1 MIHRFADCILDTSRH
16 ELTRGDKPVHVEPQV
31 FRLLAV
37 LAGSDGAVIGKDE
50 LIDKVWDGLNVSDAT
65 VSARISAARRAVG
78 DDGKAQRV
86 IRTIPKRGIQMIV
99 ETETGDGA
107 ETADTAA
114 RRDAPAIRFATSS
127 DGEVIAHA
135 HHGEG
140 PPLVRV
146 SHWLSHLELDW
157 DSPVWAPLLS
167 RLGQNFTLYRYD
179 QRGTGLSTRDVSNLG
194 LDAFVDDLKAVVDAN
209 GLERFAIF
217 AASQAVP
224 VAIRFAALYPDR
236 VSRMVL
242 YGGFAVGRIYRQAG
256 QGEIDE
262 ETILGLI
269 RAGWGQEEG
278 AFLNAFSALFIPDA
292 TPEQVQSFVRIQN
305 KSISPDSAALLRM
318 AVDRFVVKDDLPK
331 VTMPVLLAHAIADAI
346 NPVSQSQMMAARLP
360 DARFMLLD
368 SRNHAPLP
376 QEKSWGKLVDAVI
389 SFCSEGRG
397 PTP

>member
-331 VTMPVLLAHAIADAI
+331 VTMPVLLAHANADAI